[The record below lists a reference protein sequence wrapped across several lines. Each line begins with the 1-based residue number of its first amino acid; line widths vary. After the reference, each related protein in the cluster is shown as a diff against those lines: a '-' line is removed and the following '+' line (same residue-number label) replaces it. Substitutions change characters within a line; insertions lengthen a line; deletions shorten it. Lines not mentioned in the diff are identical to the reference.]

1 VALGHDGPLLH
12 AAAAN
17 CRSSIVH
24 DGIDKLAERVT
35 TAVAHR
41 TEAHPSGLEK
51 IFDAIKK
58 DAPNAHVFVIGYPTI
73 VPDPSNTPAGGCF
86 AARLSGANLTDSPAV
101 NVFPFTDI
109 DTIYLHSIQQKLDE
123 TTRRAARHAGFSY
136 ISMLGRTAAHSA
148 CAPSSERF
156 LNGVSVDRNPSGS
169 VLLRAES
176 LHPDTLGKSFL
187 AAIVSPVIAAS
198 IRVNANPHPN
208 ASPPQWMPLW
218 IIPAGVLGVSVGLIL
233 LLRLRSRRR
242 GGSAG

>member
-17 CRSSIVH
+17 CRSSFVH
-24 DGIDKLAERVT
+24 DGIDELAERVT
-35 TAVAHR
+35 TAVAQG
-41 TEAHPSGLEK
+41 TEAHPNGLEK
-51 IFDAIKK
+51 TFDAIKK
-58 DAPNAHVFVIGYPTI
+58 DAPDAHVFVIGYPTI
-73 VPDPSNTPAGGCF
+73 VPDSSNTPAGGCF

-109 DTIYLHSIQQKLDE
+109 DTIYLDTNQHKLDE
-123 TTRRAARHAGFSY
+123 TTRRAARHAGVSY

-176 LHPDTLGKSFL
+176 LHPDALGAAFL
-187 AAIVSPVIAAS
+187 AAIASPVIAA
-198 IRVNANPHPN
+198 
-208 ASPPQWMPLW
+208 
-218 IIPAGVLGVSVGLIL
+218 
-233 LLRLRSRRR
+233 
-242 GGSAG
+242 